1 MRVIDVPPA
10 KEGKWR
16 VRRFRKNVLIFE
28 LFFILCCQRFVRHG
42 MMRSSRKKI
51 LMMEHSVIFPDHRK
65 VCALGQGTWKMGKSA
80 LREADEID
88 ALRAG
93 IELGMS
99 VVDTAEMYGNEEM
112 VGAAIRGL
120 RDRVFLVTKVLPGNA
135 SRTGTKA
142 ACERSLNRLKT
153 DYVDLF
159 LLHWGGPH
167 PIEDTVASMI
177 ELQQEGKIKAWGV
190 SNMDVPEMERFY
202 AVPGG
207 VSCAANQI
215 LYNLAHRGVEYD
227 LLPWCRER
235 HLPVMAY
242 SPADEGRLSRNPV
255 LMEIAQKHEATP
267 VQIALAWILRCPG
280 MIAIPKAGSVMH
292 VQENYRSLSIRLTAE
307 DVDLLDGAF
316 PPPVRKV
323 HLDSW

>member
-1 MRVIDVPPA
+1 
-10 KEGKWR
+10 
-16 VRRFRKNVLIFE
+16 
-28 LFFILCCQRFVRHG
+28 
-42 MMRSSRKKI
+42 
-51 LMMEHSVIFPDHRK
+51 
-65 VCALGQGTWKMGKSA
+65 MGKSA

-227 LLPWCRER
+227 LLSWCRER

-280 MIAIPKAGSVMH
+280 MIAIP
-292 VQENYRSLSIRLTAE
+292 
-307 DVDLLDGAF
+307 
-316 PPPVRKV
+316 
-323 HLDSW
+323 

>member
-1 MRVIDVPPA
+1 
-10 KEGKWR
+10 
-16 VRRFRKNVLIFE
+16 
-28 LFFILCCQRFVRHG
+28 
-42 MMRSSRKKI
+42 
-51 LMMEHSVIFPDHRK
+51 MEHSVIFPDHRK

-167 PIEDTVASMI
+167 PIEDLYVINKRNEFVNFFISSCNAGYGMEVLTDNQVSD
-177 ELQQEGKIKAWGV
+177 LPCKIGV
-190 SNMDVPEMERFY
+190 SALGDSVP
-202 AVPGG
+202 
-207 VSCAANQI
+207 
-215 LYNLAHRGVEYD
+215 
-227 LLPWCRER
+227 
-235 HLPVMAY
+235 
-242 SPADEGRLSRNPV
+242 
-255 LMEIAQKHEATP
+255 
-267 VQIALAWILRCPG
+267 
-280 MIAIPKAGSVMH
+280 
-292 VQENYRSLSIRLTAE
+292 
-307 DVDLLDGAF
+307 
-316 PPPVRKV
+316 
-323 HLDSW
+323 

>member
-1 MRVIDVPPA
+1 
-10 KEGKWR
+10 
-16 VRRFRKNVLIFE
+16 
-28 LFFILCCQRFVRHG
+28 
-42 MMRSSRKKI
+42 
-51 LMMEHSVIFPDHRK
+51 MMEHSVIFPDHRK

-80 LREADEID
+80 LRETDEID
-88 ALRAG
+88 ALRVG

-135 SRTGTKA
+135 SRTGTKE

-167 PIEDTVASMI
+167 PIEDTVASMV

-207 VSCAANQI
+207 ASCAANQI

-255 LMEIAQKHEATP
+255 LMGIAQKHEATP
-267 VQIALAWILRCPG
+267 VQIALAWIMRRPE
-280 MIAIPKAGSVMH
+280 MIAIPKAGSVTH
-292 VQENYRSLSIRLTAE
+292 VQENYRSLSIELTAE
-307 DVDLLDGAF
+307 DVDLLDEAF
-316 PPPVRKV
+316 PPPVSKV